1 MTRLPIDAEI
11 KIVEL
16 AYETIAAW
24 SEHPISMASYCD
36 LDHYEKYIAIY
47 VNILAYTIIVLG
59 DKLIDFSHDENV
71 KAYMKK
77 VEDIIQEVKDEQ
89 V

>member
-1 MTRLPIDAEI
+1 MSRLPIDAEI
-11 KIVEL
+11 KVVEL

-71 KAYMKK
+71 ITYMEKVKK
-77 VEDIIQEVKDEQ
+77 IIQESEDD
-89 V
+89 